1 MGFNLDAGLDIRAV
15 HEAVK
20 IGKTAEAAGT
30 SAVDDPLYRVRDH
43 RAVLAG
49 VPELLRERTEKRLAL
64 LLGKRLKFTVSD
76 FIATLNYH
84 SHVEADDYGHSL
96 TPPRQI
102 CRT

>member
-1 MGFNLDAGLDIRAV
+1 MEDGCVEIVLGFDTKDGELGLV
-15 HEAVK
+15 
-20 IGKTAEAAGT
+20 AE
-30 SAVDDPLYRVRDH
+30 
-43 RAVLAG
+43 
-49 VPELLRERTEKRLAL
+49 
-64 LLGKRLKFTVSD
+64 FTVSD